1 MNLIFE
7 ICKFELIHHRY
18 IYLNFKL
25 TNMIQSVKINVYG
38 KVQGVGFRY
47 SVLQKAN
54 DMGINGFVK
63 NRTDGSVYME
73 IEAESDII
81 EIFVSWCKKDP
92 SWSRV
97 NQVKVMEIPFNNYR
111 DFCIK

>member
-1 MNLIFE
+1 MLFVKVVIQ
-7 ICKFELIHHRY
+7 L
-18 IYLNFKL
+18 L
-25 TNMIQSVKINVYG
+25 NMIHSVKINVYG

-54 DMGINGFVK
+54 EMGINGFVK

-73 IEAESDII
+73 IEAETDII
-81 EIFVSWCKKDP
+81 DIFVSWCEKNP

-97 NQVKVMEIPFNNYR
+97 DKLKVMEIPFSNYR